1 MASLYNRAT
10 PPQARVLRIIEGAV
24 HNAAHAH
31 PEIKITPK
39 FARGVAKRAAGTLTA
54 QWPDVL
60 AAPSKAPSEKSGARV
75 NGRRRS
81 GRSDLAKGE
90 PRGGVTG
97 SNRAP
102 AINAVYLRIARLIA
116 PAKAGGDPEA
126 AEALRA
132 AATALGTLIKKR
144 RKAAKT

>member
-1 MASLYNRAT
+1 VTSLYNRAT

-54 QWPDVL
+54 QWPEVL
-60 AAPSKAPSEKSGARV
+60 AGALASPSEKSEATGY
-75 NGRRRS
+75 NRRRS
-81 GRSDLAKGE
+81 GRSDPAKGE
-90 PRGGVTG
+90 PRGEASPVH
-97 SNRAP
+97 RLP
-102 AINAVYLRIARLIA
+102 AIEPIYRRIARLIA
-116 PAKAGGDPEA
+116 PARAGGDLET
-126 AEALRA
+126 AEALRI
-132 AATALGTLIKKR
+132 AATAIGTLLKNR